1 MDVISRNKRICQL
14 IAKQL
19 WEGLSDHEKQELQEW
34 IQASPDNSTLYDEL
48 VRRERVRQY
57 IEKRESIDVRKYM
70 AVCERELG
78 LGGKRRMIHWLWG
91 YAAAIFVLCV
101 VGIGIWM
108 NEREEVGVTEIAQ
121 TTIEPGKA
129 KALLILGDG
138 REIELS
144 NRNVNKALE
153 ESGIVI
159 VNDSS
164 RIEYRRNTGGGDKE
178 VMNKIIVPT
187 GGEYNL
193 ILSDGTWVY
202 LNAESVIT
210 YPQKFVGE
218 KREVTLEG
226 EAYFQVTASKEHPF
240 IVKTKD
246 MDVLVTGTEFNVKAY
261 PDELNVQTT
270 LLRGK
275 VAVFAGIDK
284 KEKIEIEPNQQAEW
298 SRENVKLQ
306 VREVDPDLFVAWK
319 NGQFLF
325 RQDRLEDIMKTLAR
339 WYDMEVFYLDESIK
353 NMAFAGKLDRSE
365 DITPI
370 LNVLRATDKLFP
382 AITNSSVWLSS
393 QGVPWTMPQP
403 MSETV
408 SGMEMRSSR
417 VQSLKANSPILRMV
431 SGRVT
436 CFSRVQSLKA

>member
-19 WEGLSDHEKQELQEW
+19 WEGLSDHEKQELREW

-164 RIEYRRNTGGGDKE
+164 RIEYSRNTGGGDKE

-370 LNVLRATDKLFP
+370 LNVLRATDKLTVEVNGKR
-382 AITNSSVWLSS
+382 IVL
-393 QGVPWTMPQP
+393 GV
-403 MSETV
+403 
-408 SGMEMRSSR
+408 
-417 VQSLKANSPILRMV
+417 K
-431 SGRVT
+431 
-436 CFSRVQSLKA
+436 

>member
-370 LNVLRATDKLFP
+370 LNVLRP
-382 AITNSSVWLSS
+382 RIS
-393 QGVPWTMPQP
+393 
-403 MSETV
+403 
-408 SGMEMRSSR
+408 
-417 VQSLKANSPILRMV
+417 
-431 SGRVT
+431 
-436 CFSRVQSLKA
+436 

>member
-1 MDVISRNKRICQL
+1 MDVISRNKRVFQL

-370 LNVLRATDKLFP
+370 LNVLRATDKLTVEVNGKR
-382 AITNSSVWLSS
+382 IVL
-393 QGVPWTMPQP
+393 GV
-403 MSETV
+403 
-408 SGMEMRSSR
+408 
-417 VQSLKANSPILRMV
+417 K
-431 SGRVT
+431 
-436 CFSRVQSLKA
+436 

>member
-19 WEGLSDHEKQELQEW
+19 WEGLSDYEKQELQEW

-370 LNVLRATDKLFP
+370 LNVLRATDKLTVEVNGKR
-382 AITNSSVWLSS
+382 IVL
-393 QGVPWTMPQP
+393 GV
-403 MSETV
+403 
-408 SGMEMRSSR
+408 
-417 VQSLKANSPILRMV
+417 K
-431 SGRVT
+431 
-436 CFSRVQSLKA
+436 

>member
-1 MDVISRNKRICQL
+1 MDVISRNKRVFQL

-108 NEREEVGVTEIAQ
+108 NEREEVDVTEIAQ

-164 RIEYRRNTGGGDKE
+164 RIEYSRNTGGGDKE

-370 LNVLRATDKLFP
+370 LNVLRATDKLTVEVNGKR
-382 AITNSSVWLSS
+382 IVL
-393 QGVPWTMPQP
+393 GV
-403 MSETV
+403 
-408 SGMEMRSSR
+408 
-417 VQSLKANSPILRMV
+417 K
-431 SGRVT
+431 
-436 CFSRVQSLKA
+436 